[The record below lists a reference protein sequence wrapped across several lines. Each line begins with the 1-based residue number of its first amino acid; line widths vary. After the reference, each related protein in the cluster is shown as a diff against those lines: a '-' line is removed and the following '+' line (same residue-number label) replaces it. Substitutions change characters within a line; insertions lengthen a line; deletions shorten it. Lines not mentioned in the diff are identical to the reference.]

1 MIVPVEPTCFQF
13 ILFPSRFILAM
24 TISKRLDKAH
34 LNLPALKFEHQ
45 YAYCKEQNYPTDG

>member
-1 MIVPVEPTCFQF
+1 MIVPAEPTCFQF